1 MKKRDKQLACA
12 LKEAFP
18 AQHTKEYLHNRILEH
33 LPERECY
40 TPDKILT
47 LLNFAAIAV
56 CVIALFTFDW
66 SDVAKNIMHIT
77 TCYLKDEYYE
87 INLNF
92 LLIPLLVITI
102 IWLLQNT
109 IEEHRKRQNYD
120 MWERAVKQRR
130 HREVT
135 P

>member
-1 MKKRDKQLACA
+1 MKKRDKQLVRA
-12 LKEAFP
+12 LKGAFP
-18 AQHTKEYLHNRILEH
+18 TQHIKEEQLHNSILEH

-40 TPDKILT
+40 TPYKILT
-47 LLNFAAIAV
+47 LLNFATIAV
-56 CVIALFTFDW
+56 CVIALFIFDW
-66 SDVAKNIMHIT
+66 RDAARNIIHIT

-120 MWERAVKQRR
+120 ILERAIKQL
-130 HREVT
+130 
-135 P
+135 